1 MGCRLEPIATGG
13 PDCSITTNKK
23 NRSHG
28 TEASASGKDKVY
40 IMTLGVFAAYRKL
53 GIGSS
58 LLESVMK
65 TISTEKKYD
74 EIKEIYLH
82 VQTNNVEAIDFYT
95 KKHGFEVKDKIE
107 NYYKRIDP
115 PDCFVL
121 SKSVEEK
128 KRRVNQA
135 SCNVQ
140 RYTTF

>member
-1 MGCRLEPIATGG
+1 MVGAICCRLEPIATGG
-13 PDCSITTNKK
+13 PNGSVTTSTK
-23 NRSHG
+23 NQSNG
-28 TEASASGKDKVY
+28 TEVSALDKDKVY
-40 IMTLGVFAAYRKL
+40 IMTLGVFATYRKL

-65 TISTEKKYD
+65 TISTEKKY
-74 EIKEIYLH
+74 EELKEIYLH

-121 SKSVEEK
+121 SKSVEGL
-128 KRRVNQA
+128 KRRED
-135 SCNVQ
+135 
-140 RYTTF
+140 